1 MKKKL
6 NLAHLFVLISMSNFV
21 TASEMEMVLEV
32 GRENQLLS
40 ASSQD
45 KIDDTEKKER

>member
-1 MKKKL
+1 
-6 NLAHLFVLISMSNFV
+6 
-21 TASEMEMVLEV
+21 MEMVLEV

-45 KIDDTEKKER
+45 KIDDTEKKDR